1 MEGRILAGRYRLT
14 AKLGQGGMGS
24 VWQAEHLALRTNV
37 AIKLIDPT
45 AAESP
50 DALARFQREA
60 LSAAELRSAHIVH
73 IMDYGIDEGVP
84 FIAMELLEGESL
96 AARLDRVTRLSWDET
111 RHILQQVCRALAVA
125 HGKGVVHRDLK
136 PDNIF
141 ITLEGSEEVAKV
153 LDFGVAKRLDSL
165 SLSGDLKTR
174 SGSLLGTPYYMS
186 PEQALG
192 DAGIDQRA
200 DIWSLGIIAYECLTG
215 RRPYNKDTL
224 GALLM
229 SICQDVPPLPSHVA
243 LVPAGFDEWFKRTN
257 ARNPADRFPT
267 AVEAATALNSLG
279 SAASLPLAG
288 PAEPPVVPAVT
299 SGRSDRRAPGVES
312 IVPSAVTAA
321 TSGAGVTRRRVAVAL
336 ALPLLAVF
344 SALVYWG
351 AYRSTATPVA
361 ASATVLQA
369 ARPIPITSPTVSEPT
384 ITVVPTTAPIPSE
397 SLTQTEKPLGH
408 PEQPTAPIPSESLTR
423 TEKQPGHPAQPTA
436 LDGKPNQEDNRN
448 ATTSPAKP
456 IVPTSGKRRAARI
469 NHAGF

>member
-1 MEGRILAGRYRLT
+1 MEGRILAGRYRLI

-24 VWQAEHLALRTNV
+24 VWKAEHLALRTNV

-45 AAESP
+45 AAESS

-96 AARLDRVTRLSWDET
+96 AARLDRVQRLSWDET
-111 RHILQQVCRALAVA
+111 RRILQQVCRALAVA

-192 DAGIDQRA
+192 EPGIDQRA

-215 RRPYNKDTL
+215 RRPYAKDTL

-243 LVPAGFDEWFKRTN
+243 MVPAGFDEWFKRTN
-257 ARNPADRFPT
+257 ARDPADRFPT
-267 AVEAATALNSLG
+267 AIEAATALNGLG
-279 SAASLPLAG
+279 SAASLPLVE
-288 PAEPPVVPAVT
+288 PAEPPAVPAVT

-321 TSGAGVTRRRVAVAL
+321 TAGRGVTRRRVAVAL

-344 SALVYWG
+344 GALVYWR
-351 AYRSTATPVA
+351 ASRPTATPVA

-369 ARPIPITSPTVSEPT
+369 ARPIPTTSPTVSEPT

-397 SLTQTEKPLGH
+397 SLTQTEKQPA
-408 PEQPTAPIPSESLTR
+408 PPTAPIPSESLAQ
-423 TEKQPGHPAQPTA
+423 TEKQPVHPAQPTA
-436 LDGKPNQEDNRN
+436 LDDKPKQEDNRN
-448 ATTSPAKP
+448 ATTSPVKP
-456 IVPTSGKRRAARI
+456 TVPTSGKRRAAKI